1 MSGKNIIVR
10 EKNIKRPGSGR
21 QFLNAFFFIAI
32 ILGIAVAGYFL
43 FLPKKETYTLK
54 SYRYSVVKRENII
67 NSVQASGT
75 LTISRK
81 QTILASQSGIIKT
94 MLVSEGDSVIQNEQL
109 AVIYSQ
115 DLEDS
120 LNEVETSL
128 IKKTRSMNNQ
138 IIQQKQKE
146 KQFIRYLNNMNKKE
160 LSASENYQS
169 YKRLYDAGAATKAE
183 LETAYSRWKTAQ
195 ETITDYK
202 ISSDEDISSYNTS
215 MSNFAADIKTLKEK
229 SAYINE
235 QINQC
240 KILSPISGEL
250 LEIYTAPGQYISQF
264 SELMTIADFSR
275 PVVILKI
282 PENEISF
289 IKKNQKTVISLGNK
303 KYDGSVYKIAI
314 TAEEKSGNYGSTIDV
329 EIHFLKTPDKVIPGS
344 SVSALILT
352 GVKENVLC
360 IPRGAYLTTGS
371 ERYVYIIKNNKAI
384 KTAVNFGIMTDMKIE
399 ILSGLKENDAVI
411 ISGYQDYINLNE
423 IDIRIE
429 GGEKSD

>member
-21 QFLNAFFFIAI
+21 QFLNAFFFIGI
-32 ILGIAVAGYFL
+32 ILGIAAAGYLL

-54 SYRYSVVKRENII
+54 SYRYFVVKRENIV

-75 LTISRK
+75 LTISQK

-94 MLVSEGDSVIQNEQL
+94 MLVFEGDSVIQNEQL

-138 IIQQKQKE
+138 IIQQEQKE

-183 LETAYSRWKTAQ
+183 LETAYSKWKTAQ

-202 ISSDEDISSYNTS
+202 ISSDEDISYYNTS

-240 KILSPISGEL
+240 KILSPISGKL

-275 PVVILKI
+275 PVVVLKI

-303 KYDGSVYKIAI
+303 KYDGSVYRIAI
-314 TAEEKSGNYGSTIDV
+314 TAEENSGNYGSTIDV

>member
-21 QFLNAFFFIAI
+21 QFLNAFFFIGI
-32 ILGIAVAGYFL
+32 ILGIAAAGYLL

-54 SYRYSVVKRENII
+54 SYRYSVVKRENIV

-75 LTISRK
+75 LTISQK

-138 IIQQKQKE
+138 IIQQEQKE

-183 LETAYSRWKTAQ
+183 LETAYSKWKTAQ

-202 ISSDEDISSYNTS
+202 ISSDEDISYYNTS

-240 KILSPISGEL
+240 KILSPISGKL

-275 PVVILKI
+275 PVVVLKI

-303 KYDGSVYKIAI
+303 KYDGSVYRIAI
-314 TAEEKSGNYGSTIDV
+314 TAEENSGNYGSTIDV